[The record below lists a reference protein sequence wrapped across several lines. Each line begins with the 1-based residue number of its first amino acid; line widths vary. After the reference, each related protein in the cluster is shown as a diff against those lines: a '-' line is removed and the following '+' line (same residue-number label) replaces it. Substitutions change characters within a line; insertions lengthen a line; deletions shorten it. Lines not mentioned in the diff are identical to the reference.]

1 MRNDLGLLENV
12 RFNGSDYKPE
22 QDDVRLKKQINRVY
36 ALMIDGKWR
45 TLSEIAVLTGDP
57 ESSVSAQLR
66 HLRKPRFG
74 SFVVNKQSRGER
86 EQGLFE
92 YQLLKG
98 DHSYFN
104 GNNAPQVT
112 PIKASSKN
120 YYTIL
125 HDIVREYNKMS
136 DAGLL
141 LEHEIIEKLSVV
153 LKNKVVSKRERRGVC

>member
-1 MRNDLGLLENV
+1 MRNLGLNEV

-22 QDDVRLKKQINRVY
+22 HDDVRLKKQINRVY
-36 ALMIDGKWR
+36 ALMMDGKWR
-45 TLSEIAVLTGDP
+45 TLSEIAALTGDP

-74 SFVVNKQSRGER
+74 SFIVNKQSRGER

-104 GNNAPQVT
+104 AENTPQVT
-112 PIKASSKN
+112 PIKASTKN
-120 YYTIL
+120 YYQIL
-125 HDIVREYNKMS
+125 YGIINEYNKMC

-141 LEHEIIEKLSVV
+141 LEHEMVEKLSVV
-153 LKNKVVSKRERRGVC
+153 LKNKVVSKRERRK